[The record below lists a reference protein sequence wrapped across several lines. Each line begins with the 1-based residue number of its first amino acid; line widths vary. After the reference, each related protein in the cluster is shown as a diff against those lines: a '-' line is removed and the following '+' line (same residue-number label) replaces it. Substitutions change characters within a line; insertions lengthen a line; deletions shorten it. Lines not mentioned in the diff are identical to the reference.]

1 MDVKTEL
8 YVKKIF
14 DNDLVAI
21 RKSKI
26 TLTFNK
32 PAYVGMCILDLNKL
46 LCISFIM
53 ILLKIN
59 KVTTQDYN

>member
-8 YVKKIF
+8 YVKKVF

>member
-1 MDVKTEL
+1 MDVKTEQ

-14 DNDLVAI
+14 GNDLVAI

-32 PAYVGMCILDLNKL
+32 PAYVGMCILDLNKV